1 MGLFVLFNTPSVI
14 SFFKGVRTE
23 EGERGGS
30 LNLLHMS
37 QRVIQLSVL
46 YQKTKAVCAA
56 TNSV

>member
-1 MGLFVLFNTPSVI
+1 MLFNTPRVV

-37 QRVIQLSVL
+37 QRVIQLSIL
-46 YQKTKAVCAA
+46 YQKTKAACAA